1 MARRRAI
8 AAFFV
13 WLIANAAAGEL
24 FAVAAQPFLPLQFF
38 YVAALLAG
46 CAFGL
51 AQWLA
56 LRPFFRD
63 VRLWAPAPIVASLIS
78 WRLALMFAV
87 GTVGFGGWLGGG
99 FSAVVQSV
107 LFALSARNDDLSL
120 RLSFLWAPA
129 SLIGGAVFYFCYWG
143 ALAAGQPH
151 NHTGLSP
158 AEWGF
163 EGPLRYAVAAP
174 PCAARLPPL
183 AAPHTPPPPPPTP
196 PAPSAPHCPL

>member
-63 VRLWAPAPIVASLIS
+63 VRLWAPATIVASLIS

-87 GTVGFGGWLGGG
+87 GTVGCGVWLGGG

-107 LFALSARNDDLSL
+107 LFALSARNDDLAL

-158 AEWGF
+158 SEWIFVGSL
-163 EGPLRYAVAAP
+163 GYAVLTAP
-174 PCAARLPPL
+174 VVPLLVAVARPKSP
-183 AAPHTPPPPPPTP
+183 P
-196 PAPSAPHCPL
+196 PAPPTTPSGSPG

>member
-63 VRLWAPAPIVASLIS
+63 VRLWAPATIVASLIS

-143 ALAAGQPH
+143 ALAAGPPH
-151 NHTGLSP
+151 NHPAVSP
-158 AEWGF
+158 SQRLFVAL
-163 EGPLRYAVAAP
+163 LRFSGVTSPVVAVLA
-174 PCAARLPPL
+174 PL
-183 AAPHTPPPPPPTP
+183 AAR
-196 PAPSAPHCPL
+196 